1 MSIIDINIIWV
12 ADHIA
17 YTTEAHTHEYYHLIY
32 CRKKGGSIGIG
43 DTVYS
48 AKNDHVYIAPPG
60 VHHSMTIGSD
70 MRLIEIKFTVA
81 DETLD
86 AYLRSVPGEFQ
97 LKDVLL
103 MKTML
108 LQVANEGMGNQ
119 LYSNEAANSALKLFL
134 AHTVREFN
142 LPAEDSGKTIKN
154 NDFERKNGDLM
165 VLRLRAYIEKNLHK
179 ELTLSELADKVGYN
193 KTYLVKKT
201 KLLWGM
207 SPMQY
212 VNSVRLEKAKQ
223 LLSSTDMSITEIA
236 ESIGFKCIH
245 YFSRNFKRNVGITPS
260 EYHKKYWS

>member
-1 MSIIDINIIWV
+1 MVPPHKTRRSLPLLLTSVFSLSISY
-12 ADHIA
+12 AQ
-17 YTTEAHTHEYYHLIY
+17 
-32 CRKKGGSIGIG
+32 
-43 DTVYS
+43 
-48 AKNDHVYIAPPG
+48 
-60 VHHSMTIGSD
+60 
-70 MRLIEIKFTVA
+70 
-81 DETLD
+81 
-86 AYLRSVPGEFQ
+86 VPCHN
-97 LKDVLL
+97 
-103 MKTML
+103 T
-108 LQVANEGMGNQ
+108 
-119 LYSNEAANSALKLFL
+119 
-134 AHTVREFN
+134 N
-142 LPAEDSGKTIKN
+142 LTN
-154 NDFERKNGDLM
+154 
-165 VLRLRAYIEKNLHK
+165 IEKNLHK